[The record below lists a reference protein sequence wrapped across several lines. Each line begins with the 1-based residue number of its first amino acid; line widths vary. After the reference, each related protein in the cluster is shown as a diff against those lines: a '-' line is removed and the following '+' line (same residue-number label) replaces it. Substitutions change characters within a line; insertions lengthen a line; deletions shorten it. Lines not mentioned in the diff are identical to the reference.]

1 MIKGSLYKV
10 ILSVLIATTIS
21 IEFSGI
27 RYSSG
32 LFSYIVV
39 GIIFGLSIL
48 LSERLIRFFTFK
60 QNIIT
65 RIISGVILS
74 CICFYLLDLLSPL
87 ISFKEGVVKG
97 FSAYVFTFKDIPL
110 DKNTGLVVYGS
121 VCGIINSLLNE
132 FKH

>member
-21 IEFSGI
+21 VEFSGI

-97 FSAYVFTFKDIPL
+97 FSA
-110 DKNTGLVVYGS
+110 
-121 VCGIINSLLNE
+121 
-132 FKH
+132 

>member
-1 MIKGSLYKV
+1 MFKGSIYKV

-21 IEFSGI
+21 VEFSGV

-32 LFSYIVV
+32 LFSYLVV
-39 GIIFGLSIL
+39 GIVFGLSIL

-74 CICFYLLDLLSPL
+74 CLCFYLLDLLSPL

-110 DKNTGLVVYGS
+110 DKYTGLVVYGS

>member
-1 MIKGSLYKV
+1 MIKGSIYKV

-21 IEFSGI
+21 VEFSGI

-32 LFSYIVV
+32 LFSYLVV
-39 GIIFGLSIL
+39 GIIFGLSII

>member
-1 MIKGSLYKV
+1 MFKGSIYKV

-21 IEFSGI
+21 VEFSGI

>member
-1 MIKGSLYKV
+1 MFKGSIYKV
-10 ILSVLIATTIS
+10 ILSVFIATTIS
-21 IEFSGI
+21 VQFSGVK
-27 RYSSG
+27 YPLG
-32 LFSYIVV
+32 LFSYLVV

-74 CICFYLLDLLSPL
+74 CICFYLLDLLTPL
-87 ISFKEGVVKG
+87 ITFKDGVFKG
-97 FSAYVFTFKDIPL
+97 FSAYVIAFKDIPL
-110 DKNTGLVVYGS
+110 DKYTGLVVYGS

>member
-1 MIKGSLYKV
+1 MFKGSIYK
-10 ILSVLIATTIS
+10 IFLSVLIATTIS
-21 IEFSGI
+21 VEFSGI

-32 LFSYIVV
+32 LFSYLVV
-39 GIIFGLSIL
+39 GIIFGISIL
-48 LSERLIRFFTFK
+48 ISERLIRFFTFK

-87 ISFKEGVVKG
+87 ISFKDGVVKG

-110 DKNTGLVVYGS
+110 DKYTGLVVYGS

>member
-1 MIKGSLYKV
+1 MFKGSIYKV

-21 IEFSGI
+21 VEFSGI

-32 LFSYIVV
+32 LFGYLVV
-39 GIIFGLSIL
+39 GIVFGLSIL

-110 DKNTGLVVYGS
+110 DKYTGLVVYGS

>member
-21 IEFSGI
+21 VEFSGI

>member
-1 MIKGSLYKV
+1 MIKGSIYKV

-21 IEFSGI
+21 VEFSGI

-32 LFSYIVV
+32 LFSYLVV
-39 GIIFGLSIL
+39 GIIFGLSII

-110 DKNTGLVVYGS
+110 DKYTGLVVYGS

>member
-1 MIKGSLYKV
+1 MIKGSVYKV

-21 IEFSGI
+21 VEFSGI

-32 LFSYIVV
+32 LFSYLVV
-39 GIIFGLSIL
+39 GIVFGLSIL

-87 ISFKEGVVKG
+87 ISFKEGVIKG
-97 FSAYVFTFKDIPL
+97 FGAYVFTFKDIAL
-110 DKNTGLVVYGS
+110 DKYTGLVVYGS

>member
-1 MIKGSLYKV
+1 MFKGSIYKV

-32 LFSYIVV
+32 LFSYLIV
-39 GIIFGLSIL
+39 GIIFGISIL

-74 CICFYLLDLLSPL
+74 CICFYLPEICGTS
-87 ISFKEGVVKG
+87 
-97 FSAYVFTFKDIPL
+97 
-110 DKNTGLVVYGS
+110 GLV
-121 VCGIINSLLNE
+121 
-132 FKH
+132 

>member
-1 MIKGSLYKV
+1 MFKGSIYKV

-32 LFSYIVV
+32 LFSYLIV
-39 GIIFGLSIL
+39 GIIFGISIL

-110 DKNTGLVVYGS
+110 DKYTGLVVYGS

>member
-1 MIKGSLYKV
+1 MIKGSIYKV

-21 IEFSGI
+21 VEFSGI

-32 LFSYIVV
+32 LFSYLIV

-97 FSAYVFTFKDIPL
+97 FSAYVFIFKDIPL
-110 DKNTGLVVYGS
+110 DKYTGLVVYGS